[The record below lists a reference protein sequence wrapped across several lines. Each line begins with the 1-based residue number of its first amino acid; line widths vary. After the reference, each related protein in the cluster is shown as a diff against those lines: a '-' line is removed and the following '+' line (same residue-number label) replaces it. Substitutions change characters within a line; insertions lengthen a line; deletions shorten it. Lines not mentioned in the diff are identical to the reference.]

1 MADKLSIGAE
11 APNFDLSSTED
22 VVLMLCDEIA
32 RMAVLVYFF
41 GAPTS
46 DRSRQDLQLL
56 ASSQDDL
63 AGNRVVV
70 MGVSRTKLPGLKEI
84 QRELNLRFPL
94 LTDDRDFSSA
104 YGVETPEEGDTEP
117 ALFLIDRDQKVIWKA
132 NPVASM
138 ETALK
143 EATTAL
149 QGQPAPTYHYPSKV
163 VNRVVNWW
171 VNRIRPRPA
180 A

>member
-22 VVLMLCDEIA
+22 VVLMLCDEIP
-32 RMAVLVYFF
+32 RMAALLYFF

-46 DRSRQDLQLL
+46 DRSRRDLQLL

-63 AGNRVVV
+63 AGNRAVI
-70 MGVSRTKLPGLKEI
+70 MGVSRTKLPGLKET

-94 LTDDRDFSSA
+94 LYDDRDFSAA
-104 YGVETPEEGDTEP
+104 YGIETPEEGDPEP
-117 ALFLIDRDQKVIWKA
+117 ALYLIDRDQKVIWMA
-132 NPVASM
+132 NPLTSM

-143 EATTAL
+143 EATAAL
-149 QGQPAPTYHYPSKV
+149 QDQPAPTYHYPGKV

-171 VNRIRPRPA
+171 VNKVRPRPA

>member
-22 VVLMLCDEIA
+22 VVLMLCDEIP
-32 RMAVLVYFF
+32 RMTVLVYFF
-41 GAPTS
+41 GSPTS
-46 DRSRQDLQLL
+46 DRSRRDLELL

-63 AGNRVVV
+63 AGNRAVVL
-70 MGVSRTKLPGLKEI
+70 GVSRTKLPGLKET

-94 LTDDRDFSSA
+94 LFDDRDFSA
-104 YGVETPEEGDTEP
+104 RYGIETPEEGDPEP
-117 ALFLIDRDQKVIWKA
+117 ALYLVDRDQKVIWMA
-132 NPVASM
+132 NPLTSM
-138 ETALK
+138 EAALK
-143 EATTAL
+143 EVAATL
-149 QGQPAPTYHYPSKV
+149 QSQPAPTYHYPGKV

-171 VNRIRPRPA
+171 VNKVRPRPA